1 MDIGRLALGI
11 ISIFGGLS
19 ALKRGSEHLNAGL
32 KGGRPG
38 TRTSLKGPRGGPR
51 SEVRD
56 VRRRPLPKVLRQG
69 KHMRTTA
76 GPIRVTLREVNHL
89 DDRLATIIK
98 LAHEGKFDPT
108 IIAWTRT
115 ELTKKCRPGWNGE
128 QWCVPEKNTEAEIL
142 AIFKALRRDTRY
154 TSDILGADTY
164 MHPRVTTKL
173 RSADC
178 DDFTSK
184 GCAALMSVGIPCRL
198 KVIQTKRSSTPDHIF
213 IQGGTPKDNP
223 TKWISLDAS
232 VPMPPGW
239 EAPPSMVQ
247 REWIYP
253 A

>member
-1 MDIGRLALGI
+1 MDLARVALGLL
-11 ISIFGGLS
+11 SIFGGIS
-19 ALKRGSEHLNAGL
+19 ALKRGGEHLNEGL
-32 KGGRPG
+32 KGGPRARP
-38 TRTSLKGPRGGPR
+38 TRLAGGVR

-56 VRRRPLPKVLRQG
+56 VRRRALPKVLRQG
-69 KHMRTTA
+69 KHIQTKA
-76 GPIRVTLREVNHL
+76 GPIRTTLREVNHL
-89 DDRLATIIK
+89 DDRLAMIIK

-108 IIAWTRT
+108 IIAWTRG

-173 RSADC
+173 ASADC

-198 KVIQTKRSSTPDHIF
+198 KVIQTKKSSTPDHIF
-213 IQGGTPKDNP
+213 IQGGTPKDRP

-239 EAPPSMVQ
+239 EAPPSMVS